1 MGNIIACDLH
11 DYVEIACMFSYQ
23 VKFEL
28 KSGQTITAIP
38 VTTKAT
44 KKEQGR
50 QEFLLLKAVTNSKIT
65 GIAQLTPGEILLTEL
80 KSMTVLNENARF
92 SYIEF

>member
-1 MGNIIACDLH
+1 MNNIIACDLH
-11 DYVEIACMFSYQ
+11 DYVEIACLFAYQ

-44 KKEQGR
+44 IIAKGR
-50 QEFLLLKAVTNSKIT
+50 QEFLLLKALSDTE
-65 GIAQLTPGEILLTEL
+65 QLTQSKILLTEL
-80 KSMTVLNENARF
+80 KSMTVLTEDARF